1 MFPKLIH
8 LSSYRVRCFKAAII
22 LAYSEGS
29 FDLNPAEAPNIL
41 TKDLHYV
48 PQPVNENVGTG
59 P

>member
-8 LSSYRVRCFKAAII
+8 LSNCRVRWIKAAII

-41 TKDLHYV
+41 TKDYRYV